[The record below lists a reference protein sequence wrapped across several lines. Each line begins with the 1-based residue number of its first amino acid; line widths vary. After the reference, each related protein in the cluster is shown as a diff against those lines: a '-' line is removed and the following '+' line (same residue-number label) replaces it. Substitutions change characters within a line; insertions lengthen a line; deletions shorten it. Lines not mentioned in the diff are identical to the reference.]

1 MTETATAPEGRTLR
15 SRFRAAFG
23 ARSSA
28 DRAAALKERIYVTL
42 TGLAIVTA
50 AALGDHHDAPGT
62 MLTLSAGVLGI
73 AGAGLVAEVI
83 AHQVGEGSYPSP
95 TSLARMLRVAAGAT
109 SSALLPFIVL
119 AASAAGLLPVG
130 TALLIA
136 IGLYFLALVVVVLI
150 GARRTRLSWRQ
161 QLASVAVLAG
171 AGAIAV
177 MVLVLG
183 H

>member
-1 MTETATAPEGRTLR
+1 MIGTGVEPSDTTLR
-15 SRFRAAFG
+15 SRFRTAFG

-28 DRAAALKERIYVTL
+28 DRAAALKERVYATL

-50 AALGDHHDAPGT
+50 AALGDHHDARGA
-62 MLTLSAGVLGI
+62 MLALAAGVLGI

-83 AHQVGEGSYPSP
+83 AHQVGKGSYPAP
-95 TSLARMLRVAAGAT
+95 KSLARMLRVAGGAI
-109 SSALLPFIVL
+109 SSALLPFVVL
-119 AASAAGLLPVG
+119 SAAAAGLLPVG
-130 TALLIA
+130 TALLLA
-136 IGLYFLALVVVVLI
+136 IGLYFLALAVVVLVA
-150 GARRTRLSWRQ
+150 ARRTRLSWRQ